1 MPEQVGR
8 SVRFALDGGERK
20 GGKGKRLHHKS
31 NIHLLNH
38 GDAWQNSDDHSS
50 SCQTCAEEE
59 AAALSDAHW
68 DIPTE
73 KEIISQFFSSFIF
86 RVFYFL
92 NVRRCR

>member
-31 NIHLLNH
+31 NIHLLN
-38 GDAWQNSDDHSS
+38 
-50 SCQTCAEEE
+50 EEE

-68 DIPTE
+68 DIYQR
-73 KEIISQFFSSFIF
+73 KKK
-86 RVFYFL
+86 
-92 NVRRCR
+92 